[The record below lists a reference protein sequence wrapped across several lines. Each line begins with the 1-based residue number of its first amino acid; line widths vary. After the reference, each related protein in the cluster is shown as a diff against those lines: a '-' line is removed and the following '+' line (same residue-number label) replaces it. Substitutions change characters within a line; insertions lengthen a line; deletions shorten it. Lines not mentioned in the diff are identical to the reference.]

1 MDSALLVITEKLKE
15 AGMSTI
21 EIDHLL
27 ARFLE
32 EEAFDFVKYI
42 HACMDEYE
50 LDYDSGFKSSN
61 LLS

>member
-1 MDSALLVITEKLKE
+1 
-15 AGMSTI
+15 MSTI

-32 EEAFDFVKYI
+32 EEAFDFVKYT
-42 HACMDEYE
+42 HACMDEYD
-50 LDYDSGFKSSN
+50 LDYDSGFKQSN